1 MATLPGAVAGARIVG
16 ERFVRSQRQQNP
28 EGRMPLMDHLRELR
42 NRVVKAAL
50 ALVAGM
56 TAGFIFFGQAWHV
69 IERPLCSAMIRGHSG
84 CRTLGVNQLVLN
96 GPLDAFYLRV
106 KLALIVGVILSSP
119 IWLYQT
125 WAFVTPGLHAREKR
139 WSCLFLGA
147 AIPLFGTGIALCYL
161 SLGRSMHYLLGL
173 TPGGVQNLIQ
183 VDQYLS
189 FVMAMML
196 AFGLAFEVPL
206 LLVML
211 NLAGVLTHERF
222 RKWRRVLIFGVFLI
236 AGMANPSPDP
246 VTMLIF
252 GGSCAVLVEAAELI
266 VWSHDRRRA
275 RLHPDPYA
283 ALADD
288 ELSPLPSGGRGKG

>member
-1 MATLPGAVAGARIVG
+1 MATPPGAVAGARIVG
-16 ERFVRSQRQQNP
+16 ERFARSRRQPNP
-28 EGRMPLMDHLRELR
+28 EGRMPLTDHLRELR
-42 NRVVKAAL
+42 SRVVKAAL

-69 IERPLCSAMIRGHSG
+69 IERPLCSATIRGHSG

-96 GPLDAFYLRV
+96 GPLDSFYLRV
-106 KLALIVGVILSSP
+106 KVALIVGVILSSP
-119 IWLYQT
+119 IWLYQI
-125 WAFVTPGLHAREKR
+125 WAFVTPGLHTREKR
-139 WSCLFLGA
+139 WSYLFLGA
-147 AIPLFGTGIALCYL
+147 AIPLFGIGITLCYL

-246 VTMLIF
+246 LTMLIL
-252 GGSCAVLVEAAELI
+252 GGACAVLVEAAEVI

-275 RLHPDPYA
+275 RRHPDPYTG
-283 ALADD
+283 LADD
-288 ELSPLPSGGRGKG
+288 ELSPLQSSGRAKD